1 MSFKLKPDEFL
12 KIMRKGW
19 CHAMTKTVFTASNL
33 KILAVT
39 MIFAAAFCII
49 TTGCGSAKKA
59 SDIKASVA
67 FVNGT
72 VEAQT
77 GGDPAWKKISA
88 NSELSMAD
96 SIRTL
101 EKSTAKLNFTDG
113 AKVFLEEQTTLN
125 LKTLSRPDEKSTLDI
140 VVEIVSG
147 AIFFDVTKRENS
159 KFQMETSV
167 AVAGVKGTKGVF
179 RKHGGLKVVL
189 IEGKVEVYHK
199 DHPDKKVILEES
211 ELVEI
216 MDNKAPGDKQ
226 KIDLAKEKFSGVPL
240 MKNINPED
248 FTSRI
253 DVINTK

>member
-1 MSFKLKPDEFL
+1 
-12 KIMRKGW
+12 
-19 CHAMTKTVFTASNL
+19 MTKSIFTNSNL
-33 KILAVT
+33 RILGLT
-39 MIFAAAFCII
+39 LIFAAAFCMII
-49 TTGCGSAKKA
+49 TGCGGTKKA
-59 SDIKASVA
+59 ADIKASVS

-77 GGDPAWKKISA
+77 GGDPAWKKIAA
-88 NSELSMAD
+88 NSELTMSD

-101 EKSTAKLNFTDG
+101 EKSMAKINFTDG
-113 AKVFLEEQTTLN
+113 TKVFLEESTTLN
-125 LKTLSRPDEKSTLDI
+125 LKNLTKPAEKSTLDI

-179 RKHGGLKVVL
+179 RNQGNLKIVL
-189 IEGKVEVYHK
+189 VEGKIEAYLK
-199 DHPDKKVILEES
+199 DNPDKKITIEES

-216 MDNKAPGDKQ
+216 KNTIDLSQKQ
-226 KIDLAKEKFSGVPL
+226 KIDLAKEKFAGVPL
-240 MKNINPED
+240 MKNITPED

-253 DVINTK
+253 DIINTK